1 VRVCVLATEDSWY
14 YQELASAFAARGA
27 DVARREITEVVAAC
41 GMGTVDAPR
50 RPIGLGP
57 ATNVRLRPIGPTTPI
72 QRGLDDFDVVVVRS
86 IPAGSLEQ
94 IIFRM
99 NVLRMV
105 ELGGVWVFNP
115 ARVIETTVDKYY
127 TSALLAAAGLPT
139 PPTIVVEDRQ
149 AATDAFEELGGDVV
163 VKPLFGSLGRGMVRV
178 ESADIAYRVFQ
189 ALEMGNYVFYLQ
201 RFIPHANRDIRA
213 FVLGDRVLA
222 AMERIGESWKTNV
235 AQGATARWIEL
246 SPEAED
252 LAIRAARVIGAP
264 YAGVDLML
272 SEDGEL
278 FVIEVNGIPGWQGL
292 QQVCPFSIAEEVVSF
307 IMAQGGKSGE

>member
-1 VRVCVLATEDSWY
+1 VRVCILATEGSWY

-27 DVARREITEVVAAC
+27 DVARREITEVAAAC
-41 GMGTVDAPR
+41 GMEMADGGTARLGSATEAGSRPVD
-50 RPIGLGP
+50 
-57 ATNVRLRPIGPTTPI
+57 PTTPI
-72 QRGLDDFDVVVVRS
+72 QRGLDNFDIIVVRS

-99 NVLRMV
+99 NVLRIV
-105 ELGGVWVFNP
+105 ELGGIPVFNP

-139 PPTIVVEDRQ
+139 PPTIVVEGRE
-149 AATDAFEELGGDVV
+149 AAMEAFEELGGDVV

-201 RFIPHANRDIRA
+201 KFIPHANRDIRA

-222 AMERIGESWKTNV
+222 AMERIGQSWKTNV
-235 AQGATARWIEL
+235 AQGATARWIDL

-252 LAIRAARVIGAP
+252 LAIRAAGVIDAP
-264 YAGVDLML
+264 YAGVDLMS
-272 SEDGEL
+272 SEDGEM
-278 FVIEVNGIPGWQGL
+278 FVVEVNGIPGWQGL
-292 QQVCPFSIAEEVVSF
+292 QQVCPFSIAEEVASLV
-307 IMAQGGKSGE
+307 MAQGRRRGE